1 MSVSEIVLS
10 PTLNSLGSFPH
21 LENGEFLTNLIGL
34 NVASAQ
40 PGGWHMEGAGWIFI
54 LTPLSELFTLSYPTV
69 SFSVGFVCQSGCQFY
84 GGRDCVS
91 CMLLFLTVRS
101 TMPDTQKPLSKPL
114 MKFPYRRWNESSLVP
129 WHFHGDTVVAC
140 VSQALSPVPVHR
152 GCPKWGMSAWMR
164 QRWTE
169 YGEVHHIKSATTEH
183 RHRRD

>member
-1 MSVSEIVLS
+1 MKQLSYELTWYGDKMSVSEIVLS

-69 SFSVGFVCQSGCQFY
+69 SFSVGFVCQSGCQFH

-91 CMLLFLTVRS
+91 SVLLFLTVRS
-101 TMPDTQKPLSKPL
+101 TMPDTQKPLNKPL
-114 MKFPYRRWNESSLVP
+114 MKVP
-129 WHFHGDTVVAC
+129 SQTVEWELSGAVTFSWRHCCSVC
-140 VSQALSPVPVHR
+140 VS
-152 GCPKWGMSAWMR
+152 SA
-164 QRWTE
+164 
-169 YGEVHHIKSATTEH
+169 
-183 RHRRD
+183 